1 MVVKKK
7 ALLSV
12 VQAYMNRGKYIQYDQ
27 RCMDRTSFL
36 TPRRDKCLP
45 PEAATEQHTLYL
57 DCSSYIGTVFYEAF
71 GYELPFDLT
80 WHMIDYLQP
89 RVFFYEMKHNE
100 TANELL
106 NLKKSIEDLLVVGDV
121 ITYDC
126 YSGSGHTVLYIG
138 DGKYSHCTTN
148 GRPDSYDYV
157 ERKNREYDDGG
168 LFIEDISTLF
178 ETRLYVNPNIHRI
191 AIHRPLD
198 VLEKPTNNTLLRLD
212 KMSNLVCSV
221 ETSHPGRY
229 NAVYG
234 ETIVYNVIVL
244 NKDNKDKGISI
255 EFYLKGRDVRRKTVI
270 IKAGEK
276 EVFSFENIVK
286 NDESFG
292 NSCPVVKI
300 NGMNVY
306 VPEVFVGNG
315 VSDEDIYE
323 IAHKI
328 EDEINLGNSVVLAA
342 HNVYKKYSLDI
353 DETEKAF
360 IYKYFYLHDSKSG
373 DVLSRRTQKPVYDM
387 GVYSF
392 YGGTGVITPQ
402 RINNS
407 NIRCNQIRKTD
418 FKPGDLIIC
427 CDDPYATKTYSC
439 LYTGETFI
447 GRFEYGEAIKKFSQ
461 EETLDFIESLL
472 GRFCFVVVR
481 PSLAKK

>member
-1 MVVKKK
+1 MKEK

-45 PEAATEQHTLYL
+45 PEAATEQFTLYL
-57 DCSSYIGTVFYEAF
+57 DCSSYIGAVFYETF

-80 WHMIDYLQP
+80 WHMIDYLEP
-89 RVFFYEMKHNE
+89 RVFFYEMTHNE
-100 TANELL
+100 TENELL
-106 NLKKSIEDLLVVGDV
+106 NLRQHIEDMLVVGDV

-126 YSGSGHTVLYIG
+126 YSGSGHTVLYMG
-138 DGKYSHCTTN
+138 NGKYSHCTPN

-178 ETRLYVNPNIHRI
+178 ETRLYVNPDIHRI

-198 VLEKPTNNTLLRLD
+198 ILEIPTKNTLLRID
-212 KMSNLVCSV
+212 KVNNLVCSV
-221 ETSHPGRY
+221 ETSHTGRY

-234 ETIVYNVIVL
+234 ETIIYNVIIL
-244 NKDNKDKGISI
+244 NKDNNDKEVSI
-255 EFYLKGRDVRRKTVI
+255 DFDFVEKYKKCETAV

-276 EVFSFENIVK
+276 VTFSFEILAK
-286 NDESFG
+286 NDEIFG
-292 NSCPVVKI
+292 NVRPFVEV
-300 NGMNVY
+300 NGMNIY

-315 VSDEDIYE
+315 ISEEDIYVIVHE
-323 IAHKI
+323 I
-328 EDEINLGNSVVLAA
+328 EDEIKFGNSIASA
-342 HNVYKKYSLDI
+342 SHNVYKKYSLDV
-353 DETEKAF
+353 DSDEKAF

-373 DVLSRRTQKPVYDM
+373 DVLSRRTQNPEYDM

-392 YGGTGVITPQ
+392 YGGTGVITPE
-402 RINNS
+402 RINNPV
-407 NIRCNQIRKTD
+407 IRCNQIRETD

-427 CDDPYATKTYSC
+427 CDDSYAMKTYSC

-447 GRFEYGEAIKKFSQ
+447 GCFEYGEAIKKFTR
-461 EETLDFIESLL
+461 EETFDFIESLL

-481 PSLAKK
+481 PSLAAR